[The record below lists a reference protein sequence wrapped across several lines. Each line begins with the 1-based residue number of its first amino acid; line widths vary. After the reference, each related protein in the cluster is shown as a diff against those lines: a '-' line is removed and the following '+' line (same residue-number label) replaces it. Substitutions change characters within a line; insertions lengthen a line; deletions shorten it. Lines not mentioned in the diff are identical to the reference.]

1 MDKIYSRTKIK
12 LPNLIKDSKKWKK
25 ILIIIILI
33 TMIFFSIDMTLSAV
47 NQIFETLC
55 EDKAKSIA
63 TIVSNEQATK
73 VINEY
78 KYEDLFSIEKDVNG
92 NIIMIKSNINPINGI
107 ISDVGQK
114 IQEELNKQGRNNI
127 QIALG
132 SFTGI
137 KLLSGRGPGINIQI
151 SSIGNV
157 ETDLRSEFTAQ
168 GINQTLHRVYLQVDC
183 EVSILTPFKDID
195 KKISNQVLLLENVI
209 IGTVPNTYYNI
220 EGIDESQAVDIIE

>member
-12 LPNLIKDSKKWKK
+12 LPNLIKNSKKWKK
-25 ILIIIILI
+25 ILLIIILI
-33 TMIFFSIDMTLSAV
+33 IMIFFSIYMTLSAV
-47 NQIFETLC
+47 NPIFETLC

-63 TIVSNEQATK
+63 TLVSNEQATK
-73 VINEY
+73 VMNEY

-220 EGIDESQAVDIIE
+220 EGIDKSQAVDIIE

>member
-33 TMIFFSIDMTLSAV
+33 IMIFFSIDMTMSAV
-47 NQIFETLC
+47 NPIFETLC

-137 KLLSGRGPGINIQI
+137 KLLSGRGPIYKYHQLEMLKQI
-151 SSIGNV
+151 
-157 ETDLRSEFTAQ
+157 
-168 GINQTLHRVYLQVDC
+168 
-183 EVSILTPFKDID
+183 
-195 KKISNQVLLLENVI
+195 
-209 IGTVPNTYYNI
+209 
-220 EGIDESQAVDIIE
+220 

>member
-1 MDKIYSRTKIK
+1 M
-12 LPNLIKDSKKWKK
+12 
-25 ILIIIILI
+25 
-33 TMIFFSIDMTLSAV
+33 SAV
-47 NQIFETLC
+47 NPIFETLC

-157 ETDLRSEFTAQ
+157 ETDLRSEFTEQ

-220 EGIDESQAVDIIE
+220 EGIDKSQAVDIIE